1 MYCAG
6 QVVLLPGTRYDM
18 VKSRSVAIF
27 TLEKRVLWYDNP
39 PMFVLMTSSLESR
52 SHRLSLEIGSH
63 AMNLNAVMK
72 QCRGGSKLNCLRGS
86 SICHRQPVFVVMGG
100 HICT

>member
-27 TLEKRVLWYDNP
+27 IREKSILWYDNP
-39 PMFVLMTSSLESR
+39 PMFVLRTSSLESK

-63 AMNLNAVMK
+63 AMNLNAGMK
-72 QCRGGSKLNCLRGS
+72 PCHGGSKLNCLKGS
-86 SICHRQPVFVVMGG
+86 SIYHRQPVFVVMGG
-100 HICT
+100 HTCT